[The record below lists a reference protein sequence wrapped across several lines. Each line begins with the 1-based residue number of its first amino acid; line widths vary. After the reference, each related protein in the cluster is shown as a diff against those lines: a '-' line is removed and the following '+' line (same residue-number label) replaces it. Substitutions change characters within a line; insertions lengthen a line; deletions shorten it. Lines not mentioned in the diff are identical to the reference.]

1 MRPIGGYLELESGI
15 STLYHEGAYVN
26 SARNALRLIVRT
38 YGIRL
43 LHVPAYTCTTVF
55 DALVA
60 ENCEVLQYELDANL
74 MPVESFDSSDFII
87 YNNYFGVCGKKVAEL
102 ASHYPN
108 LIVDNAQAFYA
119 MPCGRAAIYSPR
131 KFFGLPDGG
140 IAVGEGLSIEGL
152 PMDISYD
159 RVSHLLKRI
168 DRGPEAAYAD
178 FGENSK
184 KLAEAP
190 VAQMSKLTRTIMSAL
205 DYERVAERR
214 KANFAYLHSALKSD
228 FPFAMSEDDVPL
240 VYPYV
245 TEDMTL
251 RARLIANKI
260 FAAKYWPN
268 LSGTANELADR
279 IIAIP
284 LDQRYGL
291 EDMKRIVEVING

>member
-1 MRPIGGYLELESGI
+1 
-15 STLYHEGAYVN
+15 
-26 SARNALRLIVRT
+26 
-38 YGIRL
+38 
-43 LHVPAYTCTTVF
+43 
-55 DALVA
+55 
-60 ENCEVLQYELDANL
+60 
-74 MPVESFDSSDFII
+74 
-87 YNNYFGVCGKKVAEL
+87 
-102 ASHYPN
+102 
-108 LIVDNAQAFYA
+108 
-119 MPCGRAAIYSPR
+119 
-131 KFFGLPDGG
+131 
-140 IAVGEGLSIEGL
+140 
-152 PMDISYD
+152 MDISYD